1 MAFEFLTPVEP
12 QVIEHCADLR
22 DGQIGKRLDFY
33 QDAELELET
42 YDIAIVGCR
51 ENRRSQD
58 LDFSGTQVESVKDV
72 FYDLFAGDWSFK
84 MIDLGCINPGD
95 EVEDTYYAI
104 KTLSEACL
112 KNNTI
117 LIILGGGQDL
127 NYPIYRSFDT
137 SGAMVN
143 FVNLDSKF
151 DLGDIDAPIDAGNF
165 VGKMVSEQPY
175 NLFNYSN
182 IAFQTYYNS
191 QEEIDLL
198 ESLYFDAMRLGAL
211 GDGAR
216 ESEPVLRD
224 ADVVSVDMKVVEG
237 SYLAFA
243 KAYPNGL
250 NGKQICSLMRYAGI
264 SDKSKVLSIF
274 ELPVELNKQS
284 THLIAQ
290 MIWYYLEGF
299 SHRMGEQPPN
309 LESGFLKYTV
319 PNEREELVFYKSQLS
334 KRWWMELPFFTGH
347 NNKLRQFTLLAC
359 DENDYHKA
367 LENELPERWIKARM
381 KNEI

>member
-1 MAFEFLTPVEP
+1 MAFEFLTPVNSE
-12 QVIEHCADLR
+12 VIERCADLR
-22 DGQIGKRLDFY
+22 GGQIGRQLDFFEGI
-33 QDAELELET
+33 DLELSP

-58 LDFSGTQVESVKDV
+58 LDFSGARVESIKDI
-72 FYDLFAGDWSFK
+72 FYGLFAGDWSFK
-84 MIDLGCINPGD
+84 MIDLGCINPGE
-95 EVEDTYYAI
+95 EVEDTYFAI
-104 KTLSEACL
+104 RTLSEACL
-112 KNNTI
+112 KSRTI

-127 NYPIYRSFDT
+127 NYPIYRSFDAT
-137 SGAMVN
+137 GAMVN
-143 FVNLDSKF
+143 FVNIDSKF

-198 ESLYFDAMRLGAL
+198 ESLFFDATRLGAL
-211 GDGAR
+211 DDGSR

-264 SDKSKVLSIF
+264 SDKSKILSIF
-274 ELPVELNKQS
+274 EFPLELNKQS
-284 THLIAQ
+284 CHLLAQ
-290 MIWYYLEGF
+290 MVWYYIEGV
-299 SHRMGEQPPN
+299 SHRMDEHPPN
-309 LESGFLKYTV
+309 IDVGFLKYTV
-319 PNEREELVFYKSQLS
+319 PNEREELVFYKSLTS

-347 NNKLRQFTLLAC
+347 NNKLKQFTLLAC
-359 DENDYHKA
+359 DENDYLKA

>member
-1 MAFEFLTPVEP
+1 MAFEFLTPVGSD
-12 QVIEHCADLR
+12 VSDHCADLR
-22 DGQIGKRLDFY
+22 DGQIGQQLDFFVGG
-33 QDAELELET
+33 ELELSS

-58 LDFSGTQVESVKDV
+58 LDFSGTQVELVKNV
-72 FYDLFAGDWSFK
+72 FYDLYAGDWNFQI
-84 MIDLGCINPGD
+84 IDLGCINPGN
-95 EVEDTYYAI
+95 EIEDTYYAI
-104 KTLSEACL
+104 RTLSEACL
-112 KNNTI
+112 KHNTI
-117 LIILGGGQDL
+117 LVVLGGGQDL
-127 NYPIYRSFDT
+127 NYPIYRSFDST
-137 SGAMVN
+137 GAMVN

-151 DLGDIDAPIDAGNF
+151 DLGDIDAPLDAGNF

-211 GDGAR
+211 DDGST

-237 SYLAFA
+237 GYLAFA
-243 KAYPNGL
+243 KAFPNGL

-264 SDKSKVLSIF
+264 SDKSKILSIS

-290 MIWYYLEGF
+290 MMWYYIEGV

-309 LESGFLKYTV
+309 LENGFLKYTV

-359 DENDYHKA
+359 DEKDYHKA